1 MAVGF
6 GFLPLVAIGISS
18 FLQKWV
24 KKKDSKEV
32 LVIAFSQAGNF
43 SL

>member
-24 KKKDSKEV
+24 KKKDSEV
-32 LVIAFSQAGNF
+32 LEISFSQTGNF

>member
-18 FLQKWV
+18 LLQKWV
-24 KKKDSKEV
+24 KKKD
-32 LVIAFSQAGNF
+32 L
-43 SL
+43 